1 MLGVYYL
8 CVCLCPTVAGMRPP
22 MGGPMGPMMMGPGG
36 MRPPMMA
43 GPPQIRP

>member
-1 MLGVYYL
+1 MVANFQLGLVFS
-8 CVCLCPTVAGMRPP
+8 GMRPP